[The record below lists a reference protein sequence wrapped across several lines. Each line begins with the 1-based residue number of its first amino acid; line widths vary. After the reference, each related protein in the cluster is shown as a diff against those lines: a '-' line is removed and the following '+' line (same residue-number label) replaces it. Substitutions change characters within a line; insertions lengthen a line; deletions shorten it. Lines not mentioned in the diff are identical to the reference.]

1 MQSAPTD
8 LSSNFLPARIIQL
21 KLIVC
26 IVRLPYAYVV
36 FQTIEAGDQCGPVG
50 GKYTTITW
58 LFAPGELSTI
68 EGRGGPTKSFNF
80 ADLLCPPAS
89 VSSADW
95 YNYKP
100 GQPHK
105 PLIAAVPQLFQLN
118 PLFENCSVD
127 IYGGYNPP
135 YALTPAAVLATTT
148 DPATQTTKQ
157 VNLQGEPQVTSG
169 PFLTPSARIFTNVI
183 NPAPVFTPAQDPP
196 QDPDEQNP
204 PIQTSHL
211 DPIGSPVEDPP
222 LKNPTPQSPPASQN
236 DPLHAAD
243 PAPLRTLTPVPRPPA
258 GTPPAVAIGSQTVSQ
273 GSPPITIGTNTIT
286 YIGGSIIV
294 GTTTVAASSVPMPP
308 DITQNISPVVIGT
321 LSFTP
326 APPFAAT
333 TLQVVIGGQTVSL
346 DPGASFVMI
355 GSETITAG
363 SPPIIVARNPISLG
377 PGASRIVVGSSTII

>member
-1 MQSAPTD
+1 MRT
-8 LSSNFLPARIIQL
+8 
-21 KLIVC
+21 
-26 IVRLPYAYVV
+26 VV
-36 FQTIEAGDQCGPVG
+36 FQTIEAGDRCGPVG

-58 LFAPGELSTI
+58 SFAPRKLSTI

-80 ADLLCPPAS
+80 ADLPCPPAS

-127 IYGGYNPP
+127 IYGGYDPP
-135 YALTPAAVLATTT
+135 CALTPAAVLATTT
-148 DPATQTTKQ
+148 DPATHTTKEA
-157 VNLQGEPQVTSG
+157 NLQGEPQVTSG
-169 PFLTPSARIFTNVI
+169 PFLTPSARTFANVI

-196 QDPDEQNP
+196 QDPDEQNL
-204 PIQTSHL
+204 PIQTSRL
-211 DPIGSPVEDPP
+211 NPIGSPAEDPP

-258 GTPPAVAIGSQTVSQ
+258 GTPRAVAIGSQTVSQ
-273 GSPPITIGTNTIT
+273 GSPPLTIGTNTIT

-294 GTTTVAASSVPMPP
+294 GTTTVAAPSVPTPP
-308 DITQNISPVVIGT
+308 GIIQNISLVVIGT

-346 DPGASFVMI
+346 DPGASFVVI